1 MPKLLTAILTSEDL
15 PRLER
20 CIKSVIDGRCI
31 PQPDCLVVCNTTNIQ
46 FQKDAEKLCAKYP
59 VKFIN
64 TESNGKLGKGKNAVL
79 DQFIRTDYD
88 YLFQVDG
95 DDFIYPDA
103 IKTLRKLISRH
114 NEFDVLALTE
124 SEVWDGK
131 DLHRINEWITK
142 DKFRSKINE
151 ILSKFDSENLMR
163 AVQNCKIGEEITDD
177 KSGLHRVIVWSKKAA
192 EKFRFDESL
201 MVADSPGYLDLK
213 LMHLR
218 EELKLELT
226 NAKSIYIYDQT
237 IQTAI
242 SSYDLLMDVAKYTW
256 NQEDLGLTTDLFLDI
271 IEIDEKYT
279 YKDRLEYLKKSS
291 KT

>member
-1 MPKLLTAILTSEDL
+1 MPKLLTTILTSEDL

-20 CIKSVIDGRCI
+20 CIKSLM
-31 PQPDCLVVCNTTNIQ
+31 QSEPDCMVVCNSTNSQ
-46 FQKDAEKLCAKYP
+46 FQIDAEKLCAKFP
-59 VKFIN
+59 VKFLN

-79 DQFIRTDYD
+79 EQFNKTDYD

-95 DDFIYPDA
+95 DDFVYPGA
-103 IKTLRKLISRH
+103 IKKVNDIINKH
-114 NEFDVLALTE
+114 DFDVLALTE
-124 SEVWDGK
+124 SEVWDGT
-131 DLHRINEWITK
+131 DLHRINEWITT
-142 DKFRSKINE
+142 DKFRDKINK
-151 ILSKFDSENLMR
+151 ILATFDPENLMR

-192 EKFRFDESL
+192 TKFRFDENL

-218 EELKLELT
+218 EEIKLELT

-242 SSYDLLMDVAKYTW
+242 SSYDLLMDVAKYVW

-271 IEIDEKYT
+271 IEIDEKIT
-279 YKDRLEYLKKSS
+279 HKERLEYLKKNS
-291 KT
+291 KI

>member
-1 MPKLLTAILTSEDL
+1 MPKLLTTILTSEDL

-20 CIKSVIDGRCI
+20 CIKSLM
-31 PQPDCLVVCNTTNIQ
+31 QSEPDCMVVCNSTNSQ
-46 FQKDAEKLCAKYP
+46 FQIDAEKLCAKFP
-59 VKFIN
+59 VKFVN

-79 DQFIRTDYD
+79 EQFIKTDYD

-95 DDFIYPDA
+95 DDFVYPGA
-103 IKTLRKLISRH
+103 IKKVNDIINKH
-114 NEFDVLALTE
+114 DFDVLALTE
-124 SEVWDGK
+124 SEVWDGT
-131 DLHRINEWITK
+131 DLHRINEWITT
-142 DKFRSKINE
+142 DKFRDKINK
-151 ILSKFDSENLMR
+151 ILATFDPENLMK

-192 EKFRFDESL
+192 TKFRFDENL

-218 EELKLELT
+218 EEIKLELT

-242 SSYDLLMDVAKYTW
+242 SSYDLLMDVAKYVW

-271 IEIDEKYT
+271 IEIDEKIT
-279 YKDRLEYLKKSS
+279 HKERLEYLKKNS
-291 KT
+291 KI

>member
-1 MPKLLTAILTSEDL
+1 MPKLLTTILTSEDL

-20 CIKSVIDGRCI
+20 CIKSLM
-31 PQPDCLVVCNTTNIQ
+31 QSEPDCMVVCNSTNSQ
-46 FQKDAEKLCAKYP
+46 FQIDAEKLCAKFP
-59 VKFIN
+59 VKFVN

-79 DQFIRTDYD
+79 EQFNKTDYD

-95 DDFIYPDA
+95 DDFVYPGA
-103 IKTLRKLISRH
+103 IKKVNDIINRH
-114 NEFDVLALTE
+114 DFDVLALTE
-124 SEVWDGK
+124 SEVWDGT
-131 DLHRINEWITK
+131 DLHRINEWITT
-142 DKFRSKINE
+142 DKFRDKINK
-151 ILSKFDSENLMR
+151 ILATFDPENLMK

-192 EKFRFDESL
+192 TKFRFDENL

-218 EELKLELT
+218 EEIKLELT

-242 SSYDLLMDVAKYTW
+242 SSYDLLMDVAKYVW

-271 IEIDEKYT
+271 IEIDEKIT
-279 YKDRLEYLKKSS
+279 HKERLEYLKKNS
-291 KT
+291 KI

>member
-1 MPKLLTAILTSEDL
+1 MPKLLTTILTSEDL

-20 CIKSVIDGRCI
+20 CIKSLM
-31 PQPDCLVVCNTTNIQ
+31 QSEPDCMVVCNSTNSQ
-46 FQKDAEKLCAKYP
+46 FQIDAEKLCAKFP
-59 VKFIN
+59 VKFVN

-79 DQFIRTDYD
+79 EQFTKTDYD

-95 DDFIYPDA
+95 DDFVYPGA
-103 IKTLRKLISRH
+103 IKKVNDIINKH
-114 NEFDVLALTE
+114 DFDVLALTE
-124 SEVWDGK
+124 SEVWDGT
-131 DLHRINEWITK
+131 DLHRINEWITT
-142 DKFRSKINE
+142 DKFRDKINK
-151 ILSKFDSENLMR
+151 ILATFDPENLMR

-192 EKFRFDESL
+192 TKFRFDENL

-218 EELKLELT
+218 EEIKLELT

-242 SSYDLLMDVAKYTW
+242 SSYDLLMDVAKYVW

-271 IEIDEKYT
+271 IEIDEKIT
-279 YKDRLEYLKKSS
+279 HKERLEYLKKNS
-291 KT
+291 KI

>member
-1 MPKLLTAILTSEDL
+1 MPKLLTTILTSEDL

-20 CIKSVIDGRCI
+20 CIKSLM
-31 PQPDCLVVCNTTNIQ
+31 QSEPDCMVVCNSTNSQ
-46 FQKDAEKLCAKYP
+46 FQIDAENLCAKFP
-59 VKFIN
+59 VKFVN

-79 DQFIRTDYD
+79 EQFNKTDYD

-95 DDFIYPDA
+95 DDFVYPGA
-103 IKTLRKLISRH
+103 IKKVNDIINKH
-114 NEFDVLALTE
+114 DFDVLALTE
-124 SEVWDGK
+124 SEVWDGT
-131 DLHRINEWITK
+131 DLHRINEWITT
-142 DKFRSKINE
+142 DKFRDKINK
-151 ILSKFDSENLMR
+151 ILATFDPENLMR

-192 EKFRFDESL
+192 TKFRFDENL

-218 EELKLELT
+218 EEIKLELT

-242 SSYDLLMDVAKYTW
+242 SSYDLLMDVAKYVW

-271 IEIDEKYT
+271 IEIDEKIT
-279 YKDRLEYLKKSS
+279 HKERLEYLKKNS
-291 KT
+291 KI

>member
-1 MPKLLTAILTSEDL
+1 MPKLLTTILTSEDL

-20 CIKSVIDGRCI
+20 CIKSLM
-31 PQPDCLVVCNTTNIQ
+31 QSEPDCMVVCNSTNSQ
-46 FQKDAEKLCAKYP
+46 FQIDAEKLCAKFP
-59 VKFIN
+59 VKFVN

-79 DQFIRTDYD
+79 EQFNKTDYD

-95 DDFIYPDA
+95 DDFVYPGA
-103 IKTLRKLISRH
+103 IKKVSDIINRH
-114 NEFDVLALTE
+114 DFDVLALTE
-124 SEVWDGK
+124 SEVWDGT
-131 DLHRINEWITK
+131 DLHRINEWITT
-142 DKFRSKINE
+142 DKFRDKINK
-151 ILSKFDSENLMR
+151 ILATFDPENLMK

-192 EKFRFDESL
+192 TKFRFDENL

-218 EELKLELT
+218 EEIKLELT

-242 SSYDLLMDVAKYTW
+242 SSYDLLMDVAKYVW

-271 IEIDEKYT
+271 IEIDEKIT
-279 YKDRLEYLKKSS
+279 HKERLEYLKKNS
-291 KT
+291 KI

>member
-1 MPKLLTAILTSEDL
+1 MPKLLTTILTSEDL

-20 CIKSVIDGRCI
+20 CIKSLM
-31 PQPDCLVVCNTTNIQ
+31 QSEPDCMVVCNSTNSQ
-46 FQKDAEKLCAKYP
+46 FQIDAEKLCAKFP
-59 VKFIN
+59 VKFVN

-79 DQFIRTDYD
+79 EQFNKTDYD

-95 DDFIYPDA
+95 DDFVYPGA
-103 IKTLRKLISRH
+103 IKKVNDIINKH
-114 NEFDVLALTE
+114 DFDVLALTE
-124 SEVWDGK
+124 SEVWDGT
-131 DLHRINEWITK
+131 DLHRINEWITT
-142 DKFRSKINE
+142 DKFRDKINK
-151 ILSKFDSENLMR
+151 ILATFYPENLMR

-192 EKFRFDESL
+192 TKFRFDENL

-218 EELKLELT
+218 EEIKLELT

-242 SSYDLLMDVAKYTW
+242 SSYDLLMDVAKYVW

-271 IEIDEKYT
+271 IEIDEKIT
-279 YKDRLEYLKKSS
+279 HKERLEYLKKNS
-291 KT
+291 KI

>member
-20 CIKSVIDGRCI
+20 CIKSLM
-31 PQPDCLVVCNTTNIQ
+31 QSEPDCMVVCNSTNSQ
-46 FQKDAEKLCAKYP
+46 FQIDAEKLCAKFP
-59 VKFIN
+59 VKFVN

-79 DQFIRTDYD
+79 EQFIKTDYD

-95 DDFIYPDA
+95 DDFVYPGA
-103 IKTLRKLISRH
+103 IKKVNDIINRH
-114 NEFDVLALTE
+114 DFDVLALTE
-124 SEVWDGK
+124 SEVWDGT
-131 DLHRINEWITK
+131 DLHRINEWITT
-142 DKFRSKINE
+142 DKFRDKINK
-151 ILSKFDSENLMR
+151 ILATFDPENLMK

-192 EKFRFDESL
+192 TKFRFDENL

-218 EELKLELT
+218 EEIKLELT

-242 SSYDLLMDVAKYTW
+242 SSYDLLMDVAKYVW

-271 IEIDEKYT
+271 IEIDEKIT
-279 YKDRLEYLKKSS
+279 HKERLEYLKKNS
-291 KT
+291 KI

>member
-15 PRLER
+15 PRLKR
-20 CIKSVIDGRCI
+20 CIKSIDG
-31 PQPDCLVVCNTTNIQ
+31 DCLVVCNSTNSQ
-46 FQKDAEKLCAKYP
+46 FQIDAKKLCAKFP
-59 VKFIN
+59 VKFVN

-79 DQFIRTDYD
+79 EQFIKTDYD

-95 DDFIYPDA
+95 DDFVYPGA
-103 IKTLRKLISRH
+103 IKKVNDIINKH
-114 NEFDVLALTE
+114 DFDVLALTE

-131 DLHRINEWITK
+131 DLHRINEWITT
-142 DKFRSKINE
+142 DKFRDKINK
-151 ILSKFDSENLMR
+151 ILATFDPENLMK

-192 EKFRFDESL
+192 SKFRFDEDL

-242 SSYDLLMDVAKYTW
+242 SSYDLLMDVAKYEW
-256 NQEDLGLTTDLFLDI
+256 NQEDLRLTTDLFLDI
-271 IEIDEKYT
+271 IEINESDYT
-279 YKDRLEYLKKSS
+279 YKERLEYLKKNS
-291 KT
+291 KI

>member
-20 CIKSVIDGRCI
+20 CIKSLM
-31 PQPDCLVVCNTTNIQ
+31 QSEPDCMVVCNSTNSQ
-46 FQKDAEKLCAKYP
+46 FQIDAEKLCAKFP
-59 VKFIN
+59 VKFVN

-79 DQFIRTDYD
+79 EQFIKTDYD

-95 DDFIYPDA
+95 DDFVYPGA
-103 IKTLRKLISRH
+103 IKKVNDIINKH
-114 NEFDVLALTE
+114 DFDVLALTE
-124 SEVWDGK
+124 SEVWDGT
-131 DLHRINEWITK
+131 DLHRINEWITT
-142 DKFRSKINE
+142 DKFRDKINK
-151 ILSKFDSENLMR
+151 ILATFDPENLMK

-192 EKFRFDESL
+192 TKFRFDENL

-218 EELKLELT
+218 EEIKLELT

-242 SSYDLLMDVAKYTW
+242 SSYDLLMDVAKYVW

-271 IEIDEKYT
+271 IEIDEKIT
-279 YKDRLEYLKKSS
+279 HKERLEYLKKNS
-291 KT
+291 KI

>member
-1 MPKLLTAILTSEDL
+1 MPKLLTTILTSEDL

-20 CIKSVIDGRCI
+20 CIKSLM
-31 PQPDCLVVCNTTNIQ
+31 QSEPDCMVVCNSTNSQ
-46 FQKDAEKLCAKYP
+46 FQIDAEKLCAKFP
-59 VKFIN
+59 VKFVN
-64 TESNGKLGKGKNAVL
+64 TESNGKVGKGKNAVVE
-79 DQFIRTDYD
+79 QFNKTDYD

-95 DDFIYPDA
+95 DDFVYPGA
-103 IKTLRKLISRH
+103 IKKVNDIINKH
-114 NEFDVLALTE
+114 DFDVLALTE
-124 SEVWDGK
+124 SEVWDGT
-131 DLHRINEWITK
+131 DLHRINEWITT
-142 DKFRSKINE
+142 DKFRDKINK
-151 ILSKFDSENLMR
+151 ILATFDPENLMR

-192 EKFRFDESL
+192 TKFRFDENL

-218 EELKLELT
+218 EEIKLELT

-242 SSYDLLMDVAKYTW
+242 SSYDLLMDVAKYVW

-271 IEIDEKYT
+271 IEIDEKIT
-279 YKDRLEYLKKSS
+279 HKERLEYLKKNS
-291 KT
+291 KI

>member
-20 CIKSVIDGRCI
+20 CIKSLM
-31 PQPDCLVVCNTTNIQ
+31 QSEPDCLVVCNSTNSQ
-46 FQKDAEKLCAKYP
+46 FQIDAEKLCAKFP
-59 VKFIN
+59 VKFVN

-79 DQFIRTDYD
+79 EQFIKTDYD

-95 DDFIYPDA
+95 DDFVYPGA
-103 IKTLRKLISRH
+103 IKKVSDIINRH
-114 NEFDVLALTE
+114 DFDVLALTE
-124 SEVWDGK
+124 SEVWDGT
-131 DLHRINEWITK
+131 DLHRINEWITT
-142 DKFRSKINE
+142 DKFRDKINK
-151 ILSKFDSENLMR
+151 ILATFDPENLMK

-192 EKFRFDESL
+192 TKFRFDENL

-218 EELKLELT
+218 EEIKLELT

-242 SSYDLLMDVAKYTW
+242 SSYDLLMDVAKYVW

-271 IEIDEKYT
+271 IEIDEKIT
-279 YKDRLEYLKKSS
+279 HKERLEYLKKNS
-291 KT
+291 KI

>member
-1 MPKLLTAILTSEDL
+1 MPKLLTTILTSEDL

-20 CIKSVIDGRCI
+20 CIKSLM
-31 PQPDCLVVCNTTNIQ
+31 QSEPDCMVVCNSTNSQ
-46 FQKDAEKLCAKYP
+46 FQIDAEKLCAKFP
-59 VKFIN
+59 VKFVN

-79 DQFIRTDYD
+79 EQFIKTDYD

-95 DDFIYPDA
+95 DDFVYPGA
-103 IKTLRKLISRH
+103 IKKVNDIINRH
-114 NEFDVLALTE
+114 DFDVLALTE
-124 SEVWDGK
+124 SEVWDGT
-131 DLHRINEWITK
+131 DLHRINEWITT
-142 DKFRSKINE
+142 DKFRDKINK
-151 ILSKFDSENLMR
+151 ILATFDPENLMR

-192 EKFRFDESL
+192 TKFRFDENL

-218 EELKLELT
+218 EEIKLELT

-242 SSYDLLMDVAKYTW
+242 SSYDLLMDVAKYVW

-271 IEIDEKYT
+271 IEIDEKIT
-279 YKDRLEYLKKSS
+279 HKERLEYLKKNS
-291 KT
+291 KI

>member
-20 CIKSVIDGRCI
+20 CIKSLM
-31 PQPDCLVVCNTTNIQ
+31 QSEPDCMVVCNSTNSQ
-46 FQKDAEKLCAKYP
+46 FQIDAEKLCAKFP
-59 VKFIN
+59 VKFVN

-79 DQFIRTDYD
+79 EQFTKTDYD

-95 DDFIYPDA
+95 DDFVYPGA
-103 IKTLRKLISRH
+103 IKKVNDIINKH
-114 NEFDVLALTE
+114 DFDVLALTE
-124 SEVWDGK
+124 SEVWDGT
-131 DLHRINEWITK
+131 DLHRINEWITT
-142 DKFRSKINE
+142 DKFRDKINK
-151 ILSKFDSENLMR
+151 ILATFDPENLMR

-192 EKFRFDESL
+192 TKFRFDENL

-218 EELKLELT
+218 EEIKLELT

-242 SSYDLLMDVAKYTW
+242 SSYDLLMDVAKYVW

-271 IEIDEKYT
+271 IEIDEKIT
-279 YKDRLEYLKKSS
+279 HKERLEYLKKNS
-291 KT
+291 KI

>member
-1 MPKLLTAILTSEDL
+1 MPKLLTTILTSEDL

-20 CIKSVIDGRCI
+20 CIKSLM
-31 PQPDCLVVCNTTNIQ
+31 QSEPDCMVVCNSTNSQ
-46 FQKDAEKLCAKYP
+46 FQIDAEKLCAKFP
-59 VKFIN
+59 VKFVN

-79 DQFIRTDYD
+79 EQFNKTDYD

-95 DDFIYPDA
+95 DDFVYPGA
-103 IKTLRKLISRH
+103 IKKVNDIINKH
-114 NEFDVLALTE
+114 DFDVLALTE
-124 SEVWDGK
+124 SEVWDGT
-131 DLHRINEWITK
+131 DLHRINEWITT
-142 DKFRSKINE
+142 DKFRDKINK
-151 ILSKFDSENLMR
+151 ILATFDPENLMK

-192 EKFRFDESL
+192 TKFRFDENL

-218 EELKLELT
+218 EEIKLELT

-242 SSYDLLMDVAKYTW
+242 SSYDLLMDVAKYVW

-271 IEIDEKYT
+271 IEIDEKIT
-279 YKDRLEYLKKSS
+279 HKERLEYLKKNS
-291 KT
+291 KI

>member
-1 MPKLLTAILTSEDL
+1 MPKLLTTILTSEDL

-20 CIKSVIDGRCI
+20 CIKSLM
-31 PQPDCLVVCNTTNIQ
+31 QSEPDCMVVCNSTNSQ
-46 FQKDAEKLCAKYP
+46 FQIDAEKLCAKFP
-59 VKFIN
+59 VKFVN

-79 DQFIRTDYD
+79 EQFNKTDYD

-95 DDFIYPDA
+95 DDFVYPGA
-103 IKTLRKLISRH
+103 IKKVNDIINKH
-114 NEFDVLALTE
+114 NFDVLALTE
-124 SEVWDGK
+124 SEVWDGT
-131 DLHRINEWITK
+131 DLHRINEWITT
-142 DKFRSKINE
+142 DKFRDKINK
-151 ILSKFDSENLMR
+151 ILATFDPENLMK

-192 EKFRFDESL
+192 TKFRFDENL

-218 EELKLELT
+218 EEIKLELT

-242 SSYDLLMDVAKYTW
+242 SSYDLLMDVAKYVW

-271 IEIDEKYT
+271 IEIDEKIT
-279 YKDRLEYLKKSS
+279 HKERLEYLKKNS
-291 KT
+291 KI

>member
-1 MPKLLTAILTSEDL
+1 MPKLLTTILTSEDL

-20 CIKSVIDGRCI
+20 CIKSLM
-31 PQPDCLVVCNTTNIQ
+31 QSEPDCMVVCNSTNSQ
-46 FQKDAEKLCAKYP
+46 FQIDAEKLCAKFP
-59 VKFIN
+59 VKFVN

-79 DQFIRTDYD
+79 EQFTKTDYD

-95 DDFIYPDA
+95 DDFVYPGA
-103 IKTLRKLISRH
+103 IKKVNDIINKH
-114 NEFDVLALTE
+114 DFDVLALTE
-124 SEVWDGK
+124 SEVWDGT
-131 DLHRINEWITK
+131 DLHRINEWITT
-142 DKFRSKINE
+142 DKFRDKINK
-151 ILSKFDSENLMR
+151 ILATFDPENLMK

-192 EKFRFDESL
+192 TKFRFDENL

-218 EELKLELT
+218 EEIKLELT

-242 SSYDLLMDVAKYTW
+242 SSYDLLMDVAKYVW
-256 NQEDLGLTTDLFLDI
+256 NQEDLGLTADLFLDI
-271 IEIDEKYT
+271 IEIDEKIT
-279 YKDRLEYLKKSS
+279 HKERLEYLKKNS
-291 KT
+291 KI

>member
-20 CIKSVIDGRCI
+20 CIKSLM
-31 PQPDCLVVCNTTNIQ
+31 QSEPDCLVVCNSTNSQ
-46 FQKDAEKLCAKYP
+46 FQIDAEKLCAKFP
-59 VKFIN
+59 VKFVN

-79 DQFIRTDYD
+79 EQFIKTDYD

-95 DDFIYPDA
+95 DDFVYPGA
-103 IKTLRKLISRH
+103 IKKVNDIINRH
-114 NEFDVLALTE
+114 DFDVLALTE
-124 SEVWDGK
+124 SEVWDGI
-131 DLHRINEWITK
+131 DLHRINEWITT
-142 DKFRSKINE
+142 DKFRDKINK
-151 ILSKFDSENLMR
+151 ILATFDPENLMK

-192 EKFRFDESL
+192 TKFRFDENL

-218 EELKLELT
+218 EEIKLELT

-242 SSYDLLMDVAKYTW
+242 SSYDLLMDVAKYVW

-271 IEIDEKYT
+271 IEIDEKIT
-279 YKDRLEYLKKSS
+279 HKERLEYLKKNS
-291 KT
+291 KI

>member
-20 CIKSVIDGRCI
+20 CIKSLM
-31 PQPDCLVVCNTTNIQ
+31 QSEPDCLVVCNSTNSQ
-46 FQKDAEKLCAKYP
+46 FQIDAEKLCAKFP
-59 VKFIN
+59 VKFVN

-79 DQFIRTDYD
+79 EQFIKTDYD

-95 DDFIYPDA
+95 DDFVYPGA
-103 IKTLRKLISRH
+103 IKKVNDIINRH
-114 NEFDVLALTE
+114 DFDVLALTE
-124 SEVWDGK
+124 SEVWDGT
-131 DLHRINEWITK
+131 DLHRINEWITT
-142 DKFRSKINE
+142 DKFRDKINK
-151 ILSKFDSENLMR
+151 ILATFDPENLMR

-192 EKFRFDESL
+192 TKFRFDENL

-218 EELKLELT
+218 EEIKLELT

-242 SSYDLLMDVAKYTW
+242 SSYDLLMDVAKYVW

-271 IEIDEKYT
+271 IEIDEKIT
-279 YKDRLEYLKKSS
+279 HKERLEYLKKNS
-291 KT
+291 KI

>member
-1 MPKLLTAILTSEDL
+1 MPKLLTTILTSEDL

-20 CIKSVIDGRCI
+20 CIKSLM
-31 PQPDCLVVCNTTNIQ
+31 QSEPDCMVVCNSTNSQ
-46 FQKDAEKLCAKYP
+46 FQIDAEKLCAKFP
-59 VKFIN
+59 VKFVN

-79 DQFIRTDYD
+79 EQFIKTDYD

-95 DDFIYPDA
+95 DDFVYPGA
-103 IKTLRKLISRH
+103 IKKVSDIINRH
-114 NEFDVLALTE
+114 DFDVLALTE
-124 SEVWDGK
+124 SEVWDGT
-131 DLHRINEWITK
+131 DLHRINEWITT
-142 DKFRSKINE
+142 DKFRDKINK
-151 ILSKFDSENLMR
+151 ILATFDPENLMK

-192 EKFRFDESL
+192 TKFRFDENL

-218 EELKLELT
+218 EEIKLELT

-242 SSYDLLMDVAKYTW
+242 SSYDLLMDVAKYVW

-271 IEIDEKYT
+271 IEIDEKIT
-279 YKDRLEYLKKSS
+279 HKERLEYLKKNS
-291 KT
+291 KI

>member
-1 MPKLLTAILTSEDL
+1 MPKLLTTILTSEDL

-20 CIKSVIDGRCI
+20 CIKSLM
-31 PQPDCLVVCNTTNIQ
+31 QSEPDCMVVCNSTNSQ
-46 FQKDAEKLCAKYP
+46 FQIDAEKLCAKFP
-59 VKFIN
+59 VKFVN

-79 DQFIRTDYD
+79 EQFNKTDYD

-95 DDFIYPDA
+95 DDFVYPGA
-103 IKTLRKLISRH
+103 IKKVNDIINKH
-114 NEFDVLALTE
+114 DFDVLALTE
-124 SEVWDGK
+124 SEVWDGT
-131 DLHRINEWITK
+131 DLHRINEWITT
-142 DKFRSKINE
+142 DKFRDKINK
-151 ILSKFDSENLMR
+151 ILATFDPENLMK

-192 EKFRFDESL
+192 TKFRFDENL

-218 EELKLELT
+218 EEIKLELT

-242 SSYDLLMDVAKYTW
+242 SSYDLLLDVDKYVW
-256 NQEDLGLTTDLFLDI
+256 NQEDLRLTTDLFLDI
-271 IEIDEKYT
+271 IEIDEKIT
-279 YKDRLEYLKKSS
+279 HKERLEYLKKNS
-291 KT
+291 KI

>member
-1 MPKLLTAILTSEDL
+1 MPKLLTTILTSEDL

-20 CIKSVIDGRCI
+20 CIKSLM
-31 PQPDCLVVCNTTNIQ
+31 QSEPDCMVVCNSTNSQ
-46 FQKDAEKLCAKYP
+46 FQIDAEKLCAKFP
-59 VKFIN
+59 VKFVN

-79 DQFIRTDYD
+79 EQFNKTDYD

-95 DDFIYPDA
+95 DDFVYPGA
-103 IKTLRKLISRH
+103 IKKVNDIINKH
-114 NEFDVLALTE
+114 DFDVLALTE
-124 SEVWDGK
+124 SEVWDGT
-131 DLHRINEWITK
+131 DLHRINEWITT
-142 DKFRSKINE
+142 DKFRDKINK
-151 ILSKFDSENLMR
+151 ILATFDPENLMR

-192 EKFRFDESL
+192 TKFRFDENL

-218 EELKLELT
+218 EEIKLELT

-242 SSYDLLMDVAKYTW
+242 SSYDLLMDVAKYVW

-271 IEIDEKYT
+271 IEIDEKIT
-279 YKDRLEYLKKSS
+279 HKERLEYLKKNS
-291 KT
+291 KI

>member
-1 MPKLLTAILTSEDL
+1 MPKLLTTILTSEDL

-20 CIKSVIDGRCI
+20 CIKSLM
-31 PQPDCLVVCNTTNIQ
+31 QSEPDCMVVCNSTNSQ
-46 FQKDAEKLCAKYP
+46 FQIDAEKLCAKFP
-59 VKFIN
+59 VKFVN

-79 DQFIRTDYD
+79 EQFNKTDYD

-95 DDFIYPDA
+95 DDFVYPGA
-103 IKTLRKLISRH
+103 IKKVNDIINKH
-114 NEFDVLALTE
+114 DFDVLALTE
-124 SEVWDGK
+124 IEVWDGT
-131 DLHRINEWITK
+131 DLHRINEWITT
-142 DKFRSKINE
+142 DKFRDKINK
-151 ILSKFDSENLMR
+151 ILATFDPENLMK

-177 KSGLHRVIVWSKKAA
+177 KSGLHRVIVRTKKA
-192 EKFRFDESL
+192 ETKFRLDENL

-218 EELKLELT
+218 EEIKLELT

-242 SSYDLLMDVAKYTW
+242 SSYDLLMDVAKYVW

-271 IEIDEKYT
+271 IEIDEKIT
-279 YKDRLEYLKKSS
+279 H
-291 KT
+291 

>member
-1 MPKLLTAILTSEDL
+1 MPKLLTTILTSEDL

-20 CIKSVIDGRCI
+20 CIKSLM
-31 PQPDCLVVCNTTNIQ
+31 QSEPDCMVVCNSTNSQ
-46 FQKDAEKLCAKYP
+46 FQIDAEKLCAKFP
-59 VKFIN
+59 VKFVN

-79 DQFIRTDYD
+79 EQFTKTDYD

-95 DDFIYPDA
+95 DDFVYPGA
-103 IKTLRKLISRH
+103 IKKVNDIINKH
-114 NEFDVLALTE
+114 DFDGLALTE
-124 SEVWDGK
+124 SEVWDGT
-131 DLHRINEWITK
+131 DLHRINEWITT
-142 DKFRSKINE
+142 DKFRDKINK
-151 ILSKFDSENLMR
+151 ILATFDPENLMR

-192 EKFRFDESL
+192 TKFRFDENL

-218 EELKLELT
+218 EEIKLELT

-242 SSYDLLMDVAKYTW
+242 SSYDLLMDVAKYVW

-271 IEIDEKYT
+271 IEIDEKIT
-279 YKDRLEYLKKSS
+279 HKERLEYLKKNS
-291 KT
+291 KI

>member
-20 CIKSVIDGRCI
+20 CIKSLM
-31 PQPDCLVVCNTTNIQ
+31 QSEPDCLVVCNSTNSQ
-46 FQKDAEKLCAKYP
+46 FQIDAEKLCAKFP
-59 VKFIN
+59 VKFVN

-79 DQFIRTDYD
+79 EQFIKTDYD

-95 DDFIYPDA
+95 DDFVYPGA
-103 IKTLRKLISRH
+103 IKKVNDIINKH
-114 NEFDVLALTE
+114 DFDVLALTE
-124 SEVWDGK
+124 SEVWDGT
-131 DLHRINEWITK
+131 DLHRINEWITT
-142 DKFRSKINE
+142 DKFRDKINK
-151 ILSKFDSENLMR
+151 ILATFDPENLMK

-192 EKFRFDESL
+192 TKFRFDENL

-218 EELKLELT
+218 EEIKLELT

-242 SSYDLLMDVAKYTW
+242 SSYDLLMDVAKYVW

-271 IEIDEKYT
+271 IEIDEKIT
-279 YKDRLEYLKKSS
+279 HKERLEYLKKNS
-291 KT
+291 KI

>member
-20 CIKSVIDGRCI
+20 CIKSLM
-31 PQPDCLVVCNTTNIQ
+31 QSEPDCLVVCNSTNSQ
-46 FQKDAEKLCAKYP
+46 FQIDAEKLCAKFP
-59 VKFIN
+59 VKFVN

-79 DQFIRTDYD
+79 EQFIKTDYD

-95 DDFIYPDA
+95 DDFVYPGA
-103 IKTLRKLISRH
+103 IKKVNDIINRH
-114 NEFDVLALTE
+114 DFDVLALTE
-124 SEVWDGK
+124 SEAWDGT
-131 DLHRINEWITK
+131 DLHRINEWITT
-142 DKFRSKINE
+142 DKFRDKINK
-151 ILSKFDSENLMR
+151 ILATFDPENLMK

-192 EKFRFDESL
+192 TKFRFDENL

-218 EELKLELT
+218 EEIKLELT

-242 SSYDLLMDVAKYTW
+242 SSYDLLMDVAKYVW

-271 IEIDEKYT
+271 IEIDEKIT
-279 YKDRLEYLKKSS
+279 HKERLEYLKKNS
-291 KT
+291 KI

>member
-1 MPKLLTAILTSEDL
+1 MPKLLTTILTSEDL

-20 CIKSVIDGRCI
+20 CIKSLM
-31 PQPDCLVVCNTTNIQ
+31 QSEPDCMVVCNSTNSQ
-46 FQKDAEKLCAKYP
+46 FQIDAEKLCAKFP
-59 VKFIN
+59 VKFVN

-79 DQFIRTDYD
+79 EQFNKTDYD

-95 DDFIYPDA
+95 DDFVYPGA
-103 IKTLRKLISRH
+103 IKKVNDIINKH
-114 NEFDVLALTE
+114 DFDVLALTE
-124 SEVWDGK
+124 SEVWDGT
-131 DLHRINEWITK
+131 DLHRINEWITT
-142 DKFRSKINE
+142 DKFRDKINK
-151 ILSKFDSENLMR
+151 ILATFDPENLMR

-192 EKFRFDESL
+192 TKFRFDENL

-218 EELKLELT
+218 EEIKLELT

-237 IQTAI
+237 IQTSI
-242 SSYDLLMDVAKYTW
+242 SSYDLLMDVSKYVW

-271 IEIDEKYT
+271 IEIDEKIT
-279 YKDRLEYLKKSS
+279 HKERLEYLKKNS
-291 KT
+291 KI

>member
-1 MPKLLTAILTSEDL
+1 MPKLLTTILTSEDL

-20 CIKSVIDGRCI
+20 CIKSLM
-31 PQPDCLVVCNTTNIQ
+31 QSEPDCMVVCNSTNSQ
-46 FQKDAEKLCAKYP
+46 FQIDAEKLCAKFP
-59 VKFIN
+59 VKFVN

-79 DQFIRTDYD
+79 EQFNKTDYD

-95 DDFIYPDA
+95 DVFVYPGA
-103 IKTLRKLISRH
+103 IKKVNDIINKH
-114 NEFDVLALTE
+114 DFDVLALTE
-124 SEVWDGK
+124 SEVWDGT
-131 DLHRINEWITK
+131 DLHRINEWITT
-142 DKFRSKINE
+142 DKFRDKINK
-151 ILSKFDSENLMR
+151 ILATFDPENLMR

-192 EKFRFDESL
+192 TKFRFDENL

-218 EELKLELT
+218 EEIKLELT

-242 SSYDLLMDVAKYTW
+242 SSYDLLMDVAKYVW

-271 IEIDEKYT
+271 IEIDEKIT
-279 YKDRLEYLKKSS
+279 HKERLEYLKKNS
-291 KT
+291 KI

>member
-20 CIKSVIDGRCI
+20 CIKSLM
-31 PQPDCLVVCNTTNIQ
+31 QSEPDCLVVCNSTNSQ
-46 FQKDAEKLCAKYP
+46 FQIDAEKLCAKFP
-59 VKFIN
+59 VKFVN

-79 DQFIRTDYD
+79 EQFIKTDYD

-95 DDFIYPDA
+95 DDFVYPGA
-103 IKTLRKLISRH
+103 IKKVNDIINRH
-114 NEFDVLALTE
+114 DFDVLALTE
-124 SEVWDGK
+124 SEVWDGT
-131 DLHRINEWITK
+131 DLHRINEWITT
-142 DKFRSKINE
+142 DKFRDKINK
-151 ILSKFDSENLMR
+151 ILATFDPENLMK

-192 EKFRFDESL
+192 TKFRFDENL

-218 EELKLELT
+218 EEIKLELT

-242 SSYDLLMDVAKYTW
+242 SSYDLLMDVAKYVW

-271 IEIDEKYT
+271 IEIDEKIT
-279 YKDRLEYLKKSS
+279 HKERLEYLKKNS
-291 KT
+291 KI

>member
-20 CIKSVIDGRCI
+20 CIKSLM
-31 PQPDCLVVCNTTNIQ
+31 QSEPDCLVVCNSTNSQ
-46 FQKDAEKLCAKYP
+46 FQIDAEKLCAKFP
-59 VKFIN
+59 VKFVN

-79 DQFIRTDYD
+79 EQFNKTDYD

-95 DDFIYPDA
+95 DDFVYPGA
-103 IKTLRKLISRH
+103 IKKVNDIINKH
-114 NEFDVLALTE
+114 DFDVLALTE
-124 SEVWDGK
+124 SEVWDGT
-131 DLHRINEWITK
+131 DLHRINEWITT
-142 DKFRSKINE
+142 DKFRDKINK
-151 ILSKFDSENLMR
+151 ILATFDPENLMK

-192 EKFRFDESL
+192 TKFRFDENL

-218 EELKLELT
+218 EEIKLELT

-242 SSYDLLMDVAKYTW
+242 SSYDLLMDVAKYVW

-271 IEIDEKYT
+271 IEIDEKIT
-279 YKDRLEYLKKSS
+279 HKERLEYLKKNS
-291 KT
+291 KI

>member
-1 MPKLLTAILTSEDL
+1 MQSE
-15 PRLER
+15 
-20 CIKSVIDGRCI
+20 
-31 PQPDCLVVCNTTNIQ
+31 PDCLVVCNSTNSQ
-46 FQKDAEKLCAKYP
+46 FQIDAEKLCAKFP
-59 VKFIN
+59 VKFVN

-79 DQFIRTDYD
+79 EQFIKTDYD

-95 DDFIYPDA
+95 DDFVYPGA
-103 IKTLRKLISRH
+103 IKKVNDIINRH
-114 NEFDVLALTE
+114 DFDVLALTE
-124 SEVWDGK
+124 SEVWDGT
-131 DLHRINEWITK
+131 DLHRINEWITT
-142 DKFRSKINE
+142 DKFRDKINK
-151 ILSKFDSENLMR
+151 ILATFDPENLMK

-192 EKFRFDESL
+192 TKFRFDENL

-218 EELKLELT
+218 EEIKLELT

-242 SSYDLLMDVAKYTW
+242 SSYDLLMDVAKYVW

-271 IEIDEKYT
+271 IEIDEKIT
-279 YKDRLEYLKKSS
+279 HKERLEYLKKNS
-291 KT
+291 KI

>member
-1 MPKLLTAILTSEDL
+1 MPKLLTTILTSEDL

-20 CIKSVIDGRCI
+20 CIKSLM
-31 PQPDCLVVCNTTNIQ
+31 QSEPDCMVVCNSTNSQ
-46 FQKDAEKLCAKYP
+46 FQIDAEKLCAKFP
-59 VKFIN
+59 VKFVN

-79 DQFIRTDYD
+79 EQFIKTDYD

-95 DDFIYPDA
+95 DDFVYPGA
-103 IKTLRKLISRH
+103 IKKVNDIINRH
-114 NEFDVLALTE
+114 DFDVLALTE
-124 SEVWDGK
+124 SEVWDGT
-131 DLHRINEWITK
+131 DLHRINEWITT
-142 DKFRSKINE
+142 DKFRDKINK
-151 ILSKFDSENLMR
+151 ILATFDPENLMK

-192 EKFRFDESL
+192 TKFRFDENL

-218 EELKLELT
+218 EEIKLELT

-242 SSYDLLMDVAKYTW
+242 SSYDLLMDVAKYVW

-271 IEIDEKYT
+271 IEIDEKIT
-279 YKDRLEYLKKSS
+279 HKERLEYLKKNS
-291 KT
+291 KI